1 MAWTSGEDYNKSGL
15 DNNYTMIDGLYYYV
29 VDRTVEDINL
39 SYIGFVD
46 TIQNITYNPFLES
59 SDFDVVVAEF
69 NTDRYGQPK
78 EGIPKVNRI
87 KTQHSKDRRIKD
99 FYITPHTDTDYNDE
113 PILNVY
119 PFCYYTLT
127 DGFGNIKMIQPQ
139 YLPLRDINGIV
150 NYSMEI
156 KVKTNINHDSKY
168 LLYID
173 GYKSDTNGYIEGIVN
188 KTPLVAP
195 NKSSAYS
202 RYWSTSSAS
211 FNTNYE
217 IGKLESELTYE
228 QTSRNNMVNDV
239 ANGIGALLSLN
250 VGGALTNTANM
261 INNQVNANQNY
272 NLSEYAIEQSYN
284 SKIADYVKTPSTVKT
299 LGNNMTFER
308 RIYGNG
314 MVLTRY
320 QQTDTNRKKAKQY
333 FKRYGYPYNHYTKN
347 PCIRTRKAFNY
358 IKFAN
363 CNIHG
368 ANIPQIHLVELK
380 QIFESGITIWHLDR
394 TNDIKNYEQDNSEV
408 SL

>member
-1 MAWTSGEDYNKSGL
+1 MTWTVGDDYNKSGL
-15 DNNYTMIDGLYYYV
+15 EADFNMIDGLYYYV
-29 VDRTVEDINL
+29 VDKTTSDVDL

-59 SDFDVVVAEF
+59 KDFHVVTSEF
-69 NTDRYGQPK
+69 NTDRFGQPK
-78 EGIPKVNRI
+78 EGKPKVNRI
-87 KTQHSKDRRIKD
+87 TQQHSRDRRLKD
-99 FYITPHTDTDYNDE
+99 FYISPHTDTDYNDE

-139 YLPLRDINGIV
+139 FLPLRVHNGITQY
-150 NYSMEI
+150 NLEL

-168 LLYID
+168 LLYIN
-173 GYKSDTNGYIEGIVN
+173 GYKSDYEGYIEGIVN

-202 RYWSTSSAS
+202 NFWSRSSSS
-211 FNTNYE
+211 FTTNYE
-217 IGKLESELTYE
+217 INKLENELTYE
-228 QTSRNNMVNDV
+228 QTTRGNMVNGV
-239 ANGIGALLSLN
+239 ANGIGSLLSLN
-250 VGGALTNTANM
+250 LGGTISNTANM
-261 INNQVNANQNY
+261 INNQITANENY
-272 NLSEYAIEQSYN
+272 NMSEYAIEQSYN

-308 RIYGNG
+308 NIYGNG
-314 MVLTRY
+314 IVLTRY

-333 FKRYGYPYNHYTKN
+333 FKRYGYPYNQYTKN

-358 IKFAN
+358 IKFTN

-368 ANIPQIHLVELK
+368 SNIPQIHLLELK
-380 QIFESGITIWHLDR
+380 QIFENGITFWHLDR
-394 TNDIKNYEQDNSEV
+394 TTDIKNYEQDNSEV
-408 SL
+408 NL

>member
-228 QTSRNNMVNDV
+228 QTSRNNMVNGV

>member
-87 KTQHSKDRRIKD
+87 KTQYSKDRRIKD

-228 QTSRNNMVNDV
+228 QTSRNNMVNGV

>member
-1 MAWTSGEDYNKSGL
+1 MSWTSGEDYNKSGL
-15 DNNYTMIDGLYYYV
+15 TGDYTMIDGLYYYV
-29 VDRTVEDINL
+29 VNKTVSEVDL

-46 TIQNITYNPFLES
+46 TIQNITYNPFLNAD
-59 SDFDVVVAEF
+59 DFSVIKADF

-78 EGIPKVNRI
+78 EGIPSVYRI
-87 KTQHSKDRRIKD
+87 KSQHNTEISLKQ
-99 FYITPHTDTDYNDE
+99 FYILPHTDLDYNDE

-139 YLPLRDINGIV
+139 FLPLDEYNGKAQYHIDLR
-150 NYSMEI
+150 
-156 KVKTNINHDSKY
+156 VKTNINHDSKY
-168 LLYID
+168 LLYIN
-173 GYKSDTNGYIEGIVN
+173 GYKSDTEGYIEGMIN

-202 RYWSTSSAS
+202 SFWSRSSSS
-211 FNTNYE
+211 FTTNYE
-217 IGKLESELTYE
+217 IGKLENELTYE
-228 QTSRNNMVNDV
+228 QTSRNNLVNGV
-239 ANGIGALLSLN
+239 TNGIGTLLSGN
-250 VGGALTNTANM
+250 IFGALSNSTNM
-261 INNQVNANQNY
+261 INNQINANQNY
-272 NLSEYAIEQSYN
+272 DLSEYAIEQSYN
-284 SKIADYVKTPSTVKT
+284 SKIADYVKTPSTVKS

-308 RIYGNG
+308 RIYDNG

-333 FKRYGYPYNHYTKN
+333 FKRYGYPYNQYTKN

-380 QIFESGITIWHLDR
+380 QIFENGITFWHLDR
-394 TNDIKNYEQDNSEV
+394 TSDIKNYEQDNSEV
-408 SL
+408 NL

>member
-1 MAWTSGEDYNKSGL
+1 MTWSVGDDYNKSGL
-15 DNNYTMIDGLYYYV
+15 DYDFTNIDGLYYYV
-29 VDRTVEDINL
+29 VDKNTSDVDL

-46 TIQNITYNPFLES
+46 TIQNITYNPFLDS
-59 SDFDVVVAEF
+59 SDFQGITAEF
-69 NTDRYGQPK
+69 NTERFGQPK

-87 KTQHSKDRRIKD
+87 QQQHNRDMRIKD

-139 YLPLRDINGIV
+139 FLPLREYNGTA
-150 NYSMEI
+150 NYNIEL

-168 LLYID
+168 LLYIN
-173 GYKSDTNGYIEGIVN
+173 GYKNDTEGYIEGMVN

-195 NKSSAYS
+195 NKSSAFSNFWS
-202 RYWSTSSAS
+202 RSSSS
-211 FNTNYE
+211 FMSNYE
-217 IGKLESELTYE
+217 VNKLENELTYE
-228 QTSRNNMVNDV
+228 QNTRGNMVNGI
-239 ANGIGALLSLN
+239 AGGIGSLLSLN
-250 VGGALTNTANM
+250 LGGAISNTANM
-261 INNQVNANQNY
+261 INNQITTNENY
-272 NLSEYAIEQSYN
+272 NMSEYAIEQSYN
-284 SKIADYVKTPSTVKT
+284 SKIADYVKTPSTVKS
-299 LGNNMTFER
+299 LGNNMAFER
-308 RIYGNG
+308 SIYENG
-314 MVLTRY
+314 IVLTRY

-333 FKRYGYPYNHYTKN
+333 FKRYGYPYNQYTKN

-358 IKFAN
+358 IKFTN

-380 QIFESGITIWHLDR
+380 QIFENGITFWHLDR
-394 TNDIKNYEQDNSEV
+394 TDDIKNYEQDNSEV

>member
-1 MAWTSGEDYNKSGL
+1 MAWSSGDDYNKSGL
-15 DNNYTMIDGLYYYV
+15 DYDYTNIDGLYYYV
-29 VDRTVEDINL
+29 VDKTCSDVDL

-46 TIQNITYNPFLES
+46 TIQNITFNPFLDS
-59 SDFDVVVAEF
+59 SDFQGVAAEF
-69 NTDRYGQPK
+69 NTERYGQPK
-78 EGIPKVNRI
+78 EGIPKVYRI
-87 KTQHSKDRRIKD
+87 KQQHNRDMRIKD

-139 YLPLRDINGIV
+139 FLPLREHNGTT
-150 NYSMEI
+150 NYNMEI

-168 LLYID
+168 LLYIN
-173 GYKSDTNGYIEGIVN
+173 GYKSDYEGYIEGMVN

-195 NKSSAYS
+195 NKSSAFSNFWS
-202 RYWSTSSAS
+202 RSSSS
-211 FNTNYE
+211 FMSNYE
-217 IGKLESELTYE
+217 VNKLENELTYE
-228 QTSRNNMVNDV
+228 QTTRGNMVNGV
-239 ANGIGALLSLN
+239 ANGIGSLLSLN
-250 VGGALTNTANM
+250 LGGAISNTANM
-261 INNQVNANQNY
+261 INNQITANENY
-272 NLSEYAIEQSYN
+272 NMSEYAIEQSYN

-308 RIYGNG
+308 DIYGNG
-314 MVLTRY
+314 IVITRY

-333 FKRYGYPYNHYTKN
+333 FKRYGYPYNQYTKN

-358 IKFAN
+358 IKFTN

-380 QIFESGITIWHLDR
+380 QIFENGITFWHLDR
-394 TNDIKNYEQDNSEV
+394 TTDIKNYEQDNSEV
-408 SL
+408 NL

>member
-1 MAWTSGEDYNKSGL
+1 MAKTSGEDYNKSGL
-15 DNNYTMIDGLYYYV
+15 IGDYSLIDGLYYYV
-29 VDRTVEDINL
+29 VDRTVEDVDL

-46 TIQNITYNPFLES
+46 TIQNITYNPFLDTEYFNVIV
-59 SDFDVVVAEF
+59 SDF
-69 NTDRYGQPK
+69 NTERYGQPK

-87 KTQHSKDRRIKD
+87 KSQCNLEVKIKD
-99 FYITPHTDTDYNDE
+99 FYVSPHTHTDYKDE

-139 YLPLRDINGIV
+139 FLPLKEYNGKAQ
-150 NYSMEI
+150 YHMEI

-168 LLYID
+168 LLYLR
-173 GYKSDTNGYIEGIVN
+173 GYKSDVNGFNEGIIN

-202 RYWSTSSAS
+202 RFWASSSAN

-217 IGKLESELTYE
+217 VSKLENELTYE
-228 QTSRNNMVNDV
+228 QTTRNNMVNGIT
-239 ANGIGALLSLN
+239 NGIGALLSLN
-250 VGGALTNTANM
+250 VGNALTNTANM
-261 INNQVNANQNY
+261 INNGVNANQSY
-272 NLSEYAIEQSYN
+272 ELSEYAIEQSYN
-284 SKIADYVKTPSTVKT
+284 AKIADYVKTPSTVKS
-299 LGNNMTFER
+299 LGNNMNFER
-308 RIYGNG
+308 RIYDNG
-314 MVLTRY
+314 LTLTRY
-320 QQTDTNRKKAKQY
+320 QQTDTNREKARKY
-333 FKRYGYPYNHYTKN
+333 FVRYGYPYNNYTEN

-380 QIFESGITIWHLDR
+380 QIFENGITFWHLDR

>member
-1 MAWTSGEDYNKSGL
+1 MTWTSGDDYNRSGL
-15 DNNYTMIDGLYYYV
+15 EADFTNIDGLYYYV
-29 VDRTVEDINL
+29 VDKNTSDTDL

-59 SDFDVVVAEF
+59 SDFHVVTSEF
-69 NTDRYGQPK
+69 NTERYGQPK

-87 KTQHSKDRRIKD
+87 KQQHNRDRRLKD

-139 YLPLRDINGIV
+139 FLPLREHNGTT
-150 NYSMEI
+150 NYNMEI

-168 LLYID
+168 LLYIN
-173 GYKSDTNGYIEGIVN
+173 GYKSDYEGYIEGMVN

-195 NKSSAYS
+195 NKSSAFSNFWS
-202 RYWSTSSAS
+202 RSSSS
-211 FNTNYE
+211 FMSNYE
-217 IGKLESELTYE
+217 VNKLENELTYE
-228 QTSRNNMVNDV
+228 QTTRGNMVNGV
-239 ANGIGALLSLN
+239 ANGIGSLLSLN
-250 VGGALTNTANM
+250 LGGAISNTANM
-261 INNQVNANQNY
+261 INNQITANENY
-272 NLSEYAIEQSYN
+272 NMSEYAIEQSYN

-308 RIYGNG
+308 DIYGNG
-314 MVLTRY
+314 IVITRY

-333 FKRYGYPYNHYTKN
+333 FKRYGYPYNQYTKN

-358 IKFAN
+358 IKFTN

-380 QIFESGITIWHLDR
+380 QIFENGITFWHLDR
-394 TNDIKNYEQDNSEV
+394 TTDIKNYEQDNSEV
-408 SL
+408 NL

>member
-1 MAWTSGEDYNKSGL
+1 MTWISGDDYNKSGL
-15 DNNYTMIDGLYYYV
+15 DYDFTNIDGLYYYV
-29 VDRTVEDINL
+29 VDKSTSDTDL

-46 TIQNITYNPFLES
+46 TIQNITFNPFLDS
-59 SDFDVVVAEF
+59 SDFQGVTAEF
-69 NTDRYGQPK
+69 NTERYGQPK
-78 EGIPKVNRI
+78 EGTPKVYRI
-87 KTQHSKDRRIKD
+87 KQQHNRDRRLKD

-139 YLPLRDINGIV
+139 FLPIREYNGIAQY
-150 NYSMEI
+150 NLEL

-168 LLYID
+168 LLYIN
-173 GYKSDTNGYIEGIVN
+173 GYKSDYEGYIEGMVN

-202 RYWSTSSAS
+202 NFWSRSSSS
-211 FNTNYE
+211 FTTNYE
-217 IGKLESELTYE
+217 INKLENELTYE
-228 QTSRNNMVNDV
+228 QTTRGNMVNGV
-239 ANGIGALLSLN
+239 ANGIGSLLSLN
-250 VGGALTNTANM
+250 LGGAISNTANM
-261 INNQVNANQNY
+261 INNQITANENY
-272 NLSEYAIEQSYN
+272 NMSEYAIEQSYN

-308 RIYGNG
+308 SIYGNG
-314 MVLTRY
+314 IVLTRY

-333 FKRYGYPYNHYTKN
+333 FKRYGYPYNQYTKN

-358 IKFAN
+358 IKFTN

-368 ANIPQIHLVELK
+368 GNIPQIHLVELK
-380 QIFESGITIWHLDR
+380 QIFENGITFWHLDR
-394 TNDIKNYEQDNSEV
+394 TTDIKNYEQDNSEV
-408 SL
+408 NL

>member
-15 DNNYTMIDGLYYYV
+15 IGDYTMIDGIYYYV
-29 VDRTVEDINL
+29 VDRTVSEVDL

-46 TIQNITYNPFLES
+46 TIQNITFNPFLNAD
-59 SDFDVVVAEF
+59 DFSVIKADF

-78 EGIPKVNRI
+78 EGLPSVYRI
-87 KTQHSKDRRIKD
+87 KSQYNTEIPIKQ
-99 FYITPHTDTDYNDE
+99 FYITPHTDLDYNDE

-139 YLPLRDINGIV
+139 FLPLDEYNGKAQYHIDLR
-150 NYSMEI
+150 
-156 KVKTNINHDSKY
+156 VKTNINHDSKY
-168 LLYID
+168 LLYLR
-173 GYKSDTNGYIEGIVN
+173 GYKSDVNGFNEGFIN

-202 RYWSTSSAS
+202 RFWSTSSSS
-211 FNTNYE
+211 FTTNYE
-217 IGKLESELTYE
+217 INKLENELNYE
-228 QTSRNNMVNDV
+228 QTSRNNMVNGV
-239 ANGIGALLSLN
+239 TNGINSLLTLN
-250 VGGALTNTANM
+250 LGGTISNTANM

-272 NLSEYAIEQSYN
+272 ELSEYAIEQSYIA
-284 SKIADYVKTPSTVKT
+284 KIADYVKTPSTVKT

-308 RIYGNG
+308 MIYDNG
-314 MVLTRY
+314 MTLTRY

-333 FKRYGYPYNHYTKN
+333 FKRYGYPYNQYTKN

-358 IKFAN
+358 IKFTN

-380 QIFESGITIWHLDR
+380 QIFENGITFWHLDR
-394 TNDIKNYEQDNSEV
+394 TADIKNYEQDNSEV
-408 SL
+408 NL

>member
-1 MAWTSGEDYNKSGL
+1 MAWNTGDDYNKSGL
-15 DNNYTMIDGLYYYV
+15 IGDYTLIDGLYYYV
-29 VDRTVEDINL
+29 VDRTTEDIDL

-46 TIQNITYNPFLES
+46 TIQNITFNPFLNAH
-59 SDFDVVVAEF
+59 DFSVTVAEF

-78 EGIPKVNRI
+78 EGLPKINRI
-87 KTQHSKDRRIKD
+87 KSQHNAEIPIKS
-99 FYITPHTDTDYNDE
+99 FYISPHTDLDYNDE

-139 YLPLRDINGIV
+139 FLPLKEYNGKA
-150 NYSMEI
+150 NYHMEI

-168 LLYID
+168 LLYLR
-173 GYKSDTNGYIEGIVN
+173 GYKSDTKGYIEGMVN

-195 NKSSAYS
+195 NKSSAFSNFWS
-202 RYWSTSSAS
+202 RSSAS
-211 FNTNYE
+211 FTTNYE
-217 IGKLESELTYE
+217 IGKLENELTYE
-228 QTSRNNMVNDV
+228 QTSRNNMVNGV
-239 ANGIGALLSLN
+239 TNGIGNLLSLN
-250 VGGALTNTANM
+250 VAGALGTSTNM
-261 INNQVNANQNY
+261 INNQINANQNY
-272 NLSEYAIEQSYN
+272 DLSEYAIEQSYN

-308 RIYGNG
+308 RIHDNG
-314 MVLTRY
+314 IVLTRY

-333 FKRYGYPYNHYTKN
+333 FKRYGYPYNQYTKN

-380 QIFESGITIWHLDR
+380 QIFENGITFWHLDR
-394 TNDIKNYEQDNSEV
+394 TTDIKNYEQDNSEV

>member
-1 MAWTSGEDYNKSGL
+1 MTVGDDYNKSGL
-15 DNNYTMIDGLYYYV
+15 DYDYTVIDGLYYYV
-29 VDRTVEDINL
+29 VDKTTSDVDL

-46 TIQNITYNPFLES
+46 TIQNITYNPFLDLI
-59 SDFDVVVAEF
+59 DFQCITAEF
-69 NTDRYGQPK
+69 NTERFGQPK
-78 EGIPKVNRI
+78 EGTPKVNRI
-87 KTQHSKDRRIKD
+87 KQQNTRDRRLKD

-139 YLPLRDINGIV
+139 FLPLREYNGIAQY
-150 NYSMEI
+150 NMEI

-168 LLYID
+168 LIYLN
-173 GYKSDTNGYIEGIVN
+173 GYKSDYEGYIEGMVN

-195 NKSSAYS
+195 NKSSAFSNFWS
-202 RYWSTSSAS
+202 RSSSS
-211 FNTNYE
+211 FISNYE
-217 IGKLESELTYE
+217 VNKLENELTYE
-228 QTSRNNMVNDV
+228 QTSRGNMVNGV
-239 ANGIGALLSLN
+239 ANGIGSLLSLN
-250 VGGALTNTANM
+250 LGGAISNTANM
-261 INNQVNANQNY
+261 INNQINANQNY
-272 NLSEYAIEQSYN
+272 NMSEYAIEQSFN

-308 RIYGNG
+308 SIYGNG
-314 MVLTRY
+314 IVLTRY

-347 PCIRTRKAFNY
+347 PCIRTRKAYNY
-358 IKFAN
+358 IKFTN

-380 QIFESGITIWHLDR
+380 QIFENGLTFWHLDR

>member
-1 MAWTSGEDYNKSGL
+1 MTWISGDDYNKSGL
-15 DNNYTMIDGLYYYV
+15 DYDFTNIDGLYYYV
-29 VDRTVEDINL
+29 VDKSTSDTDL

-46 TIQNITYNPFLES
+46 TIQNITFNPFLDS
-59 SDFDVVVAEF
+59 SDFQGVTAEF
-69 NTDRYGQPK
+69 NTERYGQPK
-78 EGIPKVNRI
+78 EGTPKVYRI
-87 KTQHSKDRRIKD
+87 KQQHNRDRRLKD

-139 YLPLRDINGIV
+139 FLPIREYNGIAQY
-150 NYSMEI
+150 NLEL

-168 LLYID
+168 LLYIN
-173 GYKSDTNGYIEGIVN
+173 GYKSDYEGYIEGMVN

-202 RYWSTSSAS
+202 NFWSRSSSS
-211 FNTNYE
+211 FTTNYE
-217 IGKLESELTYE
+217 INKLENELTYE
-228 QTSRNNMVNDV
+228 QTTRGNMVNGV
-239 ANGIGALLSLN
+239 ANGIGSLLSLN
-250 VGGALTNTANM
+250 LGGAISNTANM
-261 INNQVNANQNY
+261 INNQITANENY
-272 NLSEYAIEQSYN
+272 NMSEYAIEQSYN

-299 LGNNMTFER
+299 LGNNMAFER
-308 RIYGNG
+308 SIYGNG
-314 MVLTRY
+314 IVLTRY

-333 FKRYGYPYNHYTKN
+333 FKRYGYPYNQYTKN

-358 IKFAN
+358 IKFTN

-380 QIFESGITIWHLDR
+380 QIFENGITFWHLDR
-394 TNDIKNYEQDNSEV
+394 TTDIKNYEQDNSEV
-408 SL
+408 NL

>member
-1 MAWTSGEDYNKSGL
+1 MALTSGEDYNKSGL
-15 DNNYTMIDGLYYYV
+15 IGDYTLIDGLYYYY
-29 VDRTVEDINL
+29 VDKTASEVDL

-59 SDFDVVVAEF
+59 KYFTAIKAEF

-78 EGIPKVNRI
+78 EGLPSVYRI
-87 KTQHSKDRRIKD
+87 KSQCNLEKEVKS
-99 FYITPHTDTDYNDE
+99 FYFSPHTDLDYNDE

-139 YLPLRDINGIV
+139 FLPLREYNGIAQY
-150 NYSMEI
+150 NLEL

-168 LLYID
+168 LLYIN
-173 GYKSDTNGYIEGIVN
+173 GYKSDYEGFIEGMVN

-195 NKSSAYS
+195 NKSSAFSNFWS
-202 RYWSTSSAS
+202 RSSSS
-211 FNTNYE
+211 FISNYE
-217 IGKLESELTYE
+217 VNKLENELTYE
-228 QTSRNNMVNDV
+228 QNTRGNMVNGV
-239 ANGIGALLSLN
+239 ANGIGNLLNLN
-250 VGGALTNTANM
+250 LGGAISNTANM
-261 INNQVNANQNY
+261 INNQITANENY
-272 NLSEYAIEQSYN
+272 NMSEYAIEQSYN

-308 RIYGNG
+308 AIYGNG
-314 MVLTRY
+314 IVLTRY

-333 FKRYGYPYNHYTKN
+333 FKRYGYPYNQYTKN

-358 IKFAN
+358 IKFTN

-368 ANIPQIHLVELK
+368 ANIPQIHLIELK
-380 QIFESGITIWHLDR
+380 QIFETGITFWHMDR

-408 SL
+408 NL